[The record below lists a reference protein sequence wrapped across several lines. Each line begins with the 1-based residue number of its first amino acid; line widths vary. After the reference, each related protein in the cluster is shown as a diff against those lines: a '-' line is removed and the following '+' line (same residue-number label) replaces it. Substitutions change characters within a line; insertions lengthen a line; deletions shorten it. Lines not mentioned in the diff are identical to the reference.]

1 MNNHKMLTKRRTF
14 LISCVEWVVVSHR
27 GNEGSVSSPVKD
39 LCRGY
44 FKGATD
50 ITDDFSGQE
59 QLELHSIEVR
69 KNPLL
74 LSVKLEDIRFED
86 FHIQIQ
92 YLRRPN
98 MLEDIEPRPDIIL
111 LNGDALVILGL
122 QKDINKFEKYIGT
135 GKISA

>member
-1 MNNHKMLTKRRTF
+1 MLGSHALMVLGVPLGRIVKKIRTF
-14 LISCVEWVVVSHR
+14 RSER
-27 GNEGSVSSPVKD
+27 YAMF
-39 LCRGY
+39 RGY